1 MTQFLRDNGKSV
13 DGFYLSH
20 SFGLAKSTKR
30 NNTNITLFLSRIQK
44 MWKTVWEFFMGL
56 IRVGK
61 YFKIFVKR
69 HEQKKLTIIYVL
81 ISLKN

>member
-30 NNTNITLFLSRIQK
+30 NNTNITLFLNQNSKDVEKRLGVFHGFDKSWQK
-44 MWKTVWEFFMGL
+44 FQDLCKEA
-56 IRVGK
+56 
-61 YFKIFVKR
+61 
-69 HEQKKLTIIYVL
+69 
-81 ISLKN
+81 